1 VVEALVRFDKDL
13 MYCNDMKIERS
24 MYGWHVN
31 KPDGELYIA
40 VSDIEDAINMAMRFK
55 HNKESN

>member
-1 VVEALVRFDKDL
+1 
-13 MYCNDMKIERS
+13 MKIERS